1 MAATTCR
8 LAAAPLVLAPLPR
21 RPTTVAFAVA
31 ATGIKYGLRAS
42 RGVAIRAAD
51 GTGSETEVPEVVK
64 AAQDAWAKVE
74 DKYAV
79 TAIGVAALVGLWTA
93 IGAMAS
99 GHCHRRHQDMML
111 NFIFLAIDRLPLLP
125 GVLELVGIGYTGW
138 FTYRNL
144 IFQPDREALVSKIKS
159 TYNEITGS
167 SS

>member
-93 IGAMAS
+93 IGA
-99 GHCHRRHQDMML
+99 
-111 NFIFLAIDRLPLLP
+111 IKAIDRLPLLP

-144 IFQPDREALVSKIKS
+144 IFQPDRLDILF
-159 TYNEITGS
+159 
-167 SS
+167 

>member
-79 TAIGVAALVGLWTA
+79 TAIGVAAL
-93 IGAMAS
+93 
-99 GHCHRRHQDMML
+99 
-111 NFIFLAIDRLPLLP
+111 AIDRLPLLP